1 MAPFILEHRQRTHD
15 GNYNLREEYE
25 PWFLHILKSIYT
37 EVPHDKYELRD
48 GKGRVAAWRV
58 NETLTRVAVMITF
71 L

>member
-1 MAPFILEHRQRTHD
+1 
-15 GNYNLREEYE
+15 LREEYE

-58 NETLTRVAVMITF
+58 NEVLTRVAVMITF